1 MDEDGDLAPQGRAE
15 AVGVIVLMLL
25 GALARVLVL
34 AGLFAVATFLVW
46 DATVGPSARDAARRE
61 GDVE

>member
-1 MDEDGDLAPQGRAE
+1 M
-15 AVGVIVLMLL
+15 IVLMLL